1 MFFMEECMLKKKTKI
16 LIALLSILMLFAISI
31 LGGFLGVFIQRKS
44 KQNTMD
50 FSSLVSSANKTV
62 LFIGDGMGENH
73 IKAASAFYEKE
84 MFMTSFEKKGFVS
97 TFSNSLVSPTDS
109 AAAASALAT
118 GQKFDNKEVSRHNGI
133 DVETISEIAKKTGIG
148 VGIVTTDSLDGAT
161 PSCFSS
167 HANRRGDSDEII
179 KGQIASQIDLFLGAG
194 KNTYDNHQREI
205 EGKGFAYSS
214 NLNDFSFAQRRVFG
228 SFESVV
234 SKDGTNLAPTLE
246 MLTKFAIDF
255 FETNFPDGYFLMIE
269 GAHIDKKSHSNQIFE
284 MVEYLNSFD
293 QSIKIAH
300 DKLIEQNGVAII
312 VTADHETGGLQFN
325 NQTKEQISNS
335 LYTRTGHSSKDVPY
349 FIYFKPSKNV
359 DLNALKPKIDN
370 TDIFKLCKAF
380 ISK

>member
-16 LIALLSILMLFAISI
+16 LIALLSILMLFTISI

-73 IKAASAFYEKE
+73 IKAASVFYEKE

-179 KGQIASQIDLFLGAG
+179 KGQ
-194 KNTYDNHQREI
+194 KEI
-205 EGKGFAYSS
+205 QAKTPMITIKEK
-214 NLNDFSFAQRRVFG
+214 LKVKDF
-228 SFESVV
+228 
-234 SKDGTNLAPTLE
+234 
-246 MLTKFAIDF
+246 
-255 FETNFPDGYFLMIE
+255 
-269 GAHIDKKSHSNQIFE
+269 HIQVI
-284 MVEYLNSFD
+284 
-293 QSIKIAH
+293 
-300 DKLIEQNGVAII
+300 
-312 VTADHETGGLQFN
+312 
-325 NQTKEQISNS
+325 
-335 LYTRTGHSSKDVPY
+335 
-349 FIYFKPSKNV
+349 
-359 DLNALKPKIDN
+359 
-370 TDIFKLCKAF
+370 
-380 ISK
+380 